1 MNKRVRTLITILVAA
16 GALCCV
22 SVRAAGEQPGDYE
35 MPAMLPGFFPGS
47 TPADVDSTSPGA
59 VEVNLDSLREAR
71 EAIRQQAF
79 SHAVAGF
86 DHLQHMRSEGADD
99 QTYFPAVY
107 AFADSTMSSLALMEP
122 GSMEEK
128 RLKGMIKNVHPHL
141 EEGAYYYS
149 GRNDEAA
156 MKRFA
161 RKYVDIK
168 IDTLLAGDNL
178 RTNQQ
183 YYPSL
188 VYLAASDAYNNRE
201 FENAIKYFKEY
212 FATGQPSFREQ
223 IYIFMGQACINSGNY
238 PLGVM
243 MMREGLKQYPQNYSL
258 TQLGLDA
265 CIKGKMADNM
275 QEFLD
280 AALAL
285 RPDEEQL
292 KIIQGQLLED
302 RGEYQKAL
310 NIFRELALNH
320 PDNLSIAKHLG
331 LNYYNI
337 ASGYSNMAVAE
348 TDEKAEKKY
357 RRQAHNY
364 FSDAVTVLSTVTAND
379 PTAVKYLKALAVS
392 YLFLDNKPMFQDVNS
407 KLQALGED
415 PLDDMYMPPIMSYA
429 DGSRN
434 YEQVGDAMAAVDDT
448 PGYEEYAKP
457 IIESRFAQW
466 CARGEFEKVED
477 YMKRVNDVTAAA
489 QYQKLKQEVAD
500 EYIARYASKLR
511 INSLKLEP
519 YDATNEVYK
528 IESPYGPIYLHV
540 PIRNSEAELFKAQW
554 ANVRF
559 RAPKYYIK
567 DDKAQLASITFVTP
581 ANKSYTYNAKDELT
595 YSIPEINIDL
605 NSILLAANSQG
616 AGAGSQHGNVPSSTV
631 RITTKSDVD
640 VDIPVTNK
648 KNPNTLAVI
657 IANEDY
663 SNAVNV
669 ASALNDGETVHE
681 YFTKTLGIPEENVR
695 VYLNATY
702 GNMLRAVADLRN
714 TAQALG
720 PQTDVI
726 FYYAG
731 HGMPDESSKE
741 AFLMP
746 VDGDPSLSESCY
758 PLSRLYKELGSLGVN
773 SVSVF
778 MDACFSG
785 ARRDGGMLVAA
796 RGVVVKPKEAAPE
809 GNMFVLSAASGQETA
824 LPYTKKNHGLFT
836 YFLLKKLQET
846 KGNVTLKELADY
858 VKENVLRQS
867 NLINQKQQTP
877 TVTTSGNMR
886 ELYLKKRLR
895 N

>member
-1 MNKRVRTLITILVAA
+1 MNKRVRTLITILVAT

-22 SVRAAGEQPGDYE
+22 STRAAGEQPGDYE

-47 TPADVDSTSPGA
+47 TTSNVDSTSTGG
-59 VEVNLDSLREAR
+59 VDVNLDSLWEAR
-71 EAIRQQAF
+71 EAIRQEAF
-79 SHAVAGF
+79 SRAVAGF
-86 DHLQHMRSEGADD
+86 DNLQHMRSEGAEDR
-99 QTYFPAVY
+99 TYFPAVY
-107 AFADSTMSSLALMEP
+107 AFADSTMSSLALMEQ

-128 RLKGMIKNVHPHL
+128 RLKGMIKNVHPYL
-141 EEGAYYYS
+141 EEGAYFYS
-149 GRNDEAA
+149 SRNDEAA

-168 IDTLLAGDNL
+168 IDPLMAGDNL
-178 RTNQQ
+178 RTNTQF
-183 YYPSL
+183 YPSL

-212 FATGQPSFREQ
+212 FATGETNFREQ

-243 MMREGLKQYPQNYSL
+243 MMREGLKKYPQNYSL

-285 RPDEEQL
+285 HPGEEQL

-415 PLDDMYMPPIMSYA
+415 PLEDMYMPPLMSYG

-434 YEQVGDAMAAVDDT
+434 YEQVGEAMAAVDNT

-466 CARGEFEKVED
+466 CARGEFEKMED
-477 YMKRVNDVTAAA
+477 YMKRVNEVTAAA

-540 PIRNSEAELFKAQW
+540 PIRNNEAELFKAQW

-581 ANKSYTYNAKDELT
+581 ANKSYTYNATDELA

-605 NSILLAANSQG
+605 NSILLAANSP
-616 AGAGSQHGNVPSSTV
+616 GSDTGGNTQPTPPLP
-631 RITTKSDVD
+631 TKKSDVD
-640 VDIPVTNK
+640 ENIPVTNK

-657 IANEDY
+657 IANENY
-663 SNAVNV
+663 SNAANV
-669 ASALNDGETVHE
+669 TYALNDGEAVHE
-681 YFTKTLGIPEENVR
+681 YFTKALGIPEENVR

-702 GNMLRAVADLRN
+702 GNMLRAEADLRN

-731 HGMPDESSKE
+731 HGMPDERTKE

-758 PLSRLYKELGSLGVN
+758 PMSRLYNVLGSLGVN

-778 MDACFSG
+778 LDACFSG
-785 ARRDGGMLVAA
+785 ARRDGGMLVSA
-796 RGVVVKPKEAAPE
+796 RGVVIKPKEAAPE

-824 LPYTKKNHGLFT
+824 LPYKNKYHGLFT

-867 NLINQKQQTP
+867 NLVNKKQQTP